1 MFYVILVFHVLI
13 CVTLIIVVLMQAG
26 KGAGLAGVF
35 GSSGTQQMFG
45 GRGAASF
52 LAKVTSGLAIVFML
66 TSITLFVLSAQQGTP
81 SGVVGE
87 TGSSENAPAGNE
99 QVPLPTTP
107 VDSSK

>member
-1 MFYVILVFHVLI
+1 MFYVIVAFHVMV
-13 CVTLIIVVLMQAG
+13 CVGLIIVVLMQAG

-52 LAKVTSGLAIVFML
+52 LAKLTSGLAIVFML

-81 SGVVGE
+81 SAVDE
-87 TGSSENAPAGNE
+87 TKTSEQAPSGNE
-99 QVPLPTTP
+99 KAPMPSTP
-107 VDSSK
+107 VDSSN